1 MSNVEGNTECKNAK
15 CKQETRNKKQETQ
28 NKECRIENQIPMQT
42 RLQKSTAGNAR
53 DQTSEGALKGQDL

>member
-1 MSNVEGNTECKNAK
+1 MQECKMQKRNK
-15 CKQETRNKKQETQ
+15 KQETRNKKQETR
-28 NKECRIENQIPMQT
+28 NTDKECRIENQIPMQT